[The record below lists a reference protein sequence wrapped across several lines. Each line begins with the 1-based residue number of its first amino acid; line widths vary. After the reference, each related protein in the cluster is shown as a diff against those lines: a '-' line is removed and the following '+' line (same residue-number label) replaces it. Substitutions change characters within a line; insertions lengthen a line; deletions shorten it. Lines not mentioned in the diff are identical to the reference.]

1 MAGNNKIFIC
11 PSCGGKVEWSPSAG
25 RIVCPYCGTE
35 YAPDYFETQ
44 EQQLNQELDQQHY
57 QKGEEA
63 SSQGY
68 GSPDQAT
75 DDSAGDP
82 GDLMIYQCSSCGAQI
97 ITDKTTVATN
107 CAFCGSPVVLTEQL
121 DTAFRPK
128 WILPFRVDKAK
139 VEDIY
144 WGYVKS
150 RPFTP
155 AQFRARSQIDKI
167 KSVYLPFWLYDIDMQ
182 GSLSARGEQLLTS
195 SDKHFVYT
203 THQIYDLQRA
213 GTLTLTRIPVDASS
227 RSPDDSMDSIEPFD
241 LNELQPFRTGYM
253 AGFMAERYDQ
263 SETECYSRA
272 MNRAVNT
279 MRGILHQSIGGFAS
293 VQILSEDISELR
305 RGSGGRAET
314 QTEDTSG
321 VRADYALLPVYLLFT
336 RYKGKE
342 YLFAVNGQTGKAVGD
357 VPASVGRAMVF
368 FLICFA
374 ILTVILYVIG
384 RLFL

>member
-1 MAGNNKIFIC
+1 MAGSNKIFIC
-11 PSCGGKVEWSPSAG
+11 PSCGGRVEWSPSAG
-25 RIVCPYCGTE
+25 NIVCPYCGSV
-35 YAPDYFETQ
+35 YAPDFFEKQ
-44 EQQLNQELDQQHY
+44 EEQLAQELDQQQY
-57 QKGEEA
+57 AKGEEA
-63 SSQGY
+63 SAYGY
-68 GSPDQAT
+68 ESAEEAT
-75 DDSAGDP
+75 DDSAGTPD
-82 GDLMIYQCSSCGAQI
+82 DLVIYQCSSCGAQI

-107 CAFCGSPVVLTEQL
+107 CAFCGSPVVLTQQL

-139 VEDIY
+139 VDQIY
-144 WGYVKS
+144 WDYVKS

-155 AQFRARSQIDKI
+155 AQFRARSQVEKI

-195 SDKHFVYT
+195 ADKHFVYT

-213 GTLTLTRIPVDASS
+213 GTLTLTRIPVDAS
-227 RSPDDSMDSIEPFD
+227 RQTPDDAMDSIEPFD
-241 LNELQPFRTGYM
+241 LNELQPFRTAYM

-263 SETECYSRA
+263 DEKECYPRA

-279 MRGILHQSIGGFAS
+279 MRGILHRSIGTFAS
-293 VQILSEDISELR
+293 VQILSEDISELN

-314 QTEDTSG
+314 QTEETSG

-336 RYKGKE
+336 KYNGKD

-357 VPASVGRAMVF
+357 VPAAGSRALLF

-374 ILTVILYVIG
+374 VLTGILYAAGV
-384 RLFL
+384 LFF

>member
-1 MAGNNKIFIC
+1 MAGNNRIFIC
-11 PSCGGKVEWSPSAG
+11 PSCGGRLEWSPSAG
-25 RIVCPYCGTE
+25 KIVCPYCGSE
-35 YAPDYFETQ
+35 FAPDYFEKQ
-44 EQQLNQELDQQHY
+44 EQQLAQELEQQQY

-63 SSQGY
+63 AAQGY
-68 GSPDQAT
+68 ESVQEAT
-75 DDSAGDP
+75 DESAQDA
-82 GDLMIYQCSSCGAQI
+82 GDLMVYQCSSCGAQI

-139 VEDIY
+139 VEEIY

-155 AQFRARSQIDKI
+155 AQFRSRSQIEKI
-167 KSVYLPFWLYDIDMQ
+167 KSVYLPFWLYDMDMQ
-182 GSLSARGEQLLTS
+182 GSLSARGEQQLTS

-213 GTLTLTRIPVDASS
+213 GTLTLTKIPVDASS
-227 RSPDDSMDSIEPFD
+227 RSPDDAMDSIEPFD

-263 SETECYSRA
+263 SETECYERA
-272 MNRAVNT
+272 MNRATNT
-279 MRGILHQSIGGFAS
+279 MRGILHQSIGGFTS

-305 RGSGGRAET
+305 RGSGGRAEN
-314 QTEDTSG
+314 QTESVSG
-321 VRADYALLPVYLLFT
+321 VRADYALLPVYMLFT
-336 RYKGKE
+336 KYNGKE

-357 VPASVGRAMVF
+357 VPASGSRAALF
-368 FLICFA
+368 FLICFL
-374 ILTVILYVIG
+374 ILTGIFYVIG
-384 RLFL
+384 RYFL